1 MGERVLRWGADARCR
16 QLTDG
21 PSDTLALLFVSVRL
35 TRGQEPEG
43 RAPMVT
49 APEQLDVT
57 RREQRDEA
65 LHHLVKDSVERLST
79 QLSDGH
85 TWEFLSLLRFY
96 SRFWTYSV
104 RNCLLIK
111 LQCPDATRC
120 AGRTLWNKQGYTIR
134 KGQKAIWIWAP
145 ITRRETDPETGELLT
160 LIAGFVPAPVFDFSQ
175 LKECDEKP
183 LPMIVPTQP
192 DDMAAEFRRLVNKIQ
207 AHGVDVTLQPLSTTH
222 LGRSRPGTIVV
233 SNRLDSRNQIFVML
247 HELTHQLWHHDG
259 AEDPDR
265 DLPQVTVRIVRS
277 VVVPELMRQLV
288 QRDVHPMCLD
298 LVHQA
303 AKLGRHV
310 VRLGRHDH
318 GQGLLI
324 ALLEL
329 REVKDRSWDKA
340 GNQDQKFAG
349 FWVRLPSGDR
359 CPDPDRLLPFA
370 NGVALLVP
378 QCASSTPGRVRTLQL
393 DQQAIAHR
401 VGPESRVEAQE

>member
-1 MGERVLRWGADARCR
+1 
-16 QLTDG
+16 
-21 PSDTLALLFVSVRL
+21 
-35 TRGQEPEG
+35 
-43 RAPMVT
+43 MVT

-259 AEDPDR
+259 ADDPDR
-265 DLPQVTVRIVRS
+265 DLRQVEFEAES
-277 VVVPELMRQLV
+277 VAYVVARAMGLEHPGARDYLLHWRATPELLHRSLV
-288 QRDVHPMCLD
+288 TIQHMVRRILILLEVTYDVPHTTE
-298 LVHQA
+298 
-303 AKLGRHV
+303 
-310 VRLGRHDH
+310 
-318 GQGLLI
+318 
-324 ALLEL
+324 ALL
-329 REVKDRSWDKA
+329 D
-340 GNQDQKFAG
+340 
-349 FWVRLPSGDR
+349 
-359 CPDPDRLLPFA
+359 
-370 NGVALLVP
+370 
-378 QCASSTPGRVRTLQL
+378 
-393 DQQAIAHR
+393 
-401 VGPESRVEAQE
+401 